1 MDSLLQIAAVAIAL
15 VAFVFLVRW
24 LFMPK
29 RFHAKRPRML
39 WSGVV
44 CLVLSALMYAA
55 ANGL

>member
-1 MDSLLQIAAVAIAL
+1 MDSLLQIAAVVIAL

-24 LFMPK
+24 LLMPK

-39 WSGVV
+39 WSGLA
-44 CLVLSALMYAA
+44 CLALSALLYAA